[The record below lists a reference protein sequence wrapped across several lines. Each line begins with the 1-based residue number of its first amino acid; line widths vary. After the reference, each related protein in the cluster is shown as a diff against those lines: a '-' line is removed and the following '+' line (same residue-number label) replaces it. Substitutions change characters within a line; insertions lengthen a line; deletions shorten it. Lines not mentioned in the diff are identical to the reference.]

1 MINAG
6 LITIIGVVCFFC
18 IQVLKQKNRLSS
30 RSFKVLVTVGPFSWA
45 AQMGLLALM
54 ANADHLVITIATALA
69 IICFWMVMLAV
80 RDERISGSAAAQAI
94 LWGELVFPL
103 VLVSLLPNGAWTLF
117 SFMLSLVH

>member
-1 MINAG
+1 MFNAIAITLSA
-6 LITIIGVVCFFC
+6 LICFFC
-18 IQVLKQKNRLSS
+18 IRLLKQKNRISS
-30 RSFKVLVTVGPFSWA
+30 RSFKMLVTVGPFSWA

-103 VLVSLLPNGAWTLF
+103 VLVSLLPSGAWTLF